1 MNKMMRGVL
10 RSKTMWFSALLFL
23 LGAISDNSVYIQDL
37 IDPKVYSI
45 SMFVI
50 GITISYLRVLTTK
63 PLDQK

>member
-1 MNKMMRGVL
+1 MRGVL

-63 PLDQK
+63 PLDEK

>member
-1 MNKMMRGVL
+1 MNKMIRGML

-45 SMFVI
+45 SMFII

-63 PLDQK
+63 PLDEK

>member
-1 MNKMMRGVL
+1 MNKTMRGVL

-45 SMFVI
+45 SMFII

-63 PLDQK
+63 PLDEK

>member
-23 LGAISDNSVYIQDL
+23 LGANSDNSVYIQDL

-63 PLDQK
+63 PLDEK

>member
-50 GITISYLRVLTTK
+50 GITISYLRVVTTK

>member
-1 MNKMMRGVL
+1 MRKTLRGML

-63 PLDQK
+63 PLDEK